1 MVLKGGVYLFF
12 GSVKFFWQVGGVC
25 ATPAVRL
32 TITDDFIESLTADA
46 TTVWAA
52 SGIYMNPGGY
62 FASGSIYRMP
72 VTGGPAQTILSLNT
86 GVQSLTVGPNHLF
99 FYNYGAMALGRLV
112 RLNHDGG
119 DFTVLAWDKGA
130 LNFTLV
136 DNRLVWTS
144 YASEDPYPE
153 GSAVRVLTVDP

>member
-1 MVLKGGVYLFF
+1 MPGG
-12 GSVKFFWQVGGVC
+12 S
-25 ATPAVRL
+25 ATPVVRL
-32 TITDDFIESLTADA
+32 TITDDFMESLTADD
-46 TTVWAA
+46 TNVWAT